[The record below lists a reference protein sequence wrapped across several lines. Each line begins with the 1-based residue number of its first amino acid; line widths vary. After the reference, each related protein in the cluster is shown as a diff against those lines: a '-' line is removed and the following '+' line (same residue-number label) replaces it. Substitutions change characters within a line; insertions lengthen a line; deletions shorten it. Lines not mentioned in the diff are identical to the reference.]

1 MKPLRIIDRLFTA
14 GAVFSLVSMIIV
26 VAVQVF
32 FRFFIESTPHWTE
45 EAARIFFIYSVAFGT
60 AAGIRNGDFI
70 SLDIIGRYL
79 PPKKNRLLQVLT
91 DISVILFSTVMAVS
105 SIRFVG
111 YGLDER
117 SPALEISMSIVF
129 FSMVIISLGI
139 AIFTFEHLFRLIRG
153 EKTDSL

>member
-1 MKPLRIIDRLFTA
+1 MKSIRIIDRLFMA

-26 VAVQVF
+26 VGVQVF

-60 AAGIRNGDFI
+60 GTGIRNGDFI
-70 SLDIIGRYL
+70 SLDLIGRYL
-79 PPKKNRLLQVLT
+79 SSKKNRLLQIIT
-91 DISVILFSTVMAVS
+91 DVSVILFSIIIGVS

-111 YGLDER
+111 YGLDES
-117 SPALEISMSIVF
+117 SPALEISMGIVF

-139 AIFTFEHLFRLIRG
+139 AIFTFEHLLRLIRG
-153 EKTDSL
+153 EKTDLL